1 MAWYLD
7 IEFFML
13 ETIFKCC
20 FQVDHVAA
28 LQLAVR
34 GNDMGCLWCKGTLAL
49 CYLCGWAVKQDT
61 DYALFLA
68 GESATTGYGQ
78 FCLGCVSIIRQRHV
92 VADLPDTSLAAT
104 LSTLE

>member
-1 MAWYLD
+1 
-7 IEFFML
+7 ML
-13 ETIFKCC
+13 LAFLFKNY

-68 GESATTGYGQ
+68 GESAETGYGQ
-78 FCLGCVSIIRQRHV
+78 FCLGCASIIHSHRA
-92 VADLPDTSLAAT
+92 VAVPPDTSLAAM